1 MSSSG
6 IDYPFKNFPFDFHL
20 DGFLYTDRKSV
31 GPIYIPRANFL
42 DYPLADGFITPD
54 KRIAI
59 IVLL

>member
-1 MSSSG
+1 MSSSR
-6 IDYPFKNFPFDFHL
+6 IDHPFKNFPFDFHP
-20 DGFLYTDRKSV
+20 DGFPYTNRKSV

-42 DYPLADGFITPD
+42 DYPLANGSITPN